1 MRSDDDNEKD
11 TNASFLSGET
21 LKTSTTT
28 TRRDAFLHRRN
39 KELFVVECARRFVNN
54 AKSTSRANKDSTK
67 DDDDANV
74 SSISSSS
81 RGGGDDGDDD
91 DIFFFDAMYSSVH
104 ESVQRLLESETRV
117 QSLRRKHH
125 QSASSSSN
133 DDTSFS
139 GAAFAL
145 ETTTP
150 PVKKRGDGKRS
161 MLPQIDDCAQFPSLS
176 SSPVVAT
183 TPLAKKLGG
192 MSLNGSSNNNIN
204 GALPSP
210 RRVTPSPV
218 SNGGPGSVERAAS
231 PPVVSPSS
239 SQQQQQQQQQ
249 QLPRSQSGGVVGA
262 PRRIQPSLLSG
273 SSNSSNSNTFTNK
286 QLSPVQQ
293 QQQQHQQ
300 QHQQKRIQP
309 TAAKSNNNN
318 NNNNN
323 INNEASVE
331 TPEYILDLAKA
342 YAFALE
348 WFHNGDIEKS
358 IVDVLKMLSISP
370 DAFPFGV
377 SPGKEAEEEF
387 EIFPSGVFVR
397 KFAALV
403 LANAGTLPFSLGPT
417 ALEALSE
424 SEAVKAHAPMLAQEC
439 ANFLSALAASATTV
453 TKIYDDATPSASSR
467 KRNNKRG
474 ETDNG
479 RGGAVGTRADVSS
492 VRNPSNKFGL
502 VSRANAHAREKWRD
516 QLVALLS
523 PDAKFNASSFMA
535 STGATGAPPSKYYH
549 QNAANA
555 FARKCREVFD
565 SAKSKEDARWL
576 ADVFVRKMLKSAG
589 EGETEEDIGAAVSA
603 AKLSALRERLMG
615 GGGVS
620 TSAGAQHQNPQ
631 RHNNTHANGR
641 SSSSLGRGSNSILGG
656 GRGVHQ
662 GRGGGGA
669 GGRGGG
675 RGNHH
680 VAPTPLALHQQQSNE
695 TSSSTTTTTTTT
707 QESSFAAMFQPAFRP
722 YVCVLETADSARFS
736 AAVSRSLADA
746 LKALDNNYAASVRKG
761 KGEDG
766 VSEGGEEVDDIL
778 RSFGVNPKDFTARA
792 LAAKCCGKFLGL
804 LRFCLD
810 GYSSIVAFDGLPT
823 IELCVESLRIATAEN
838 ELMLTLPWVSEYVKF
853 TPWEDTEEATLV
865 FSSKGFVDLTSWFR
879 SASKSAKLCIVNTS
893 NGSNGATGSAP
904 SRSLR
909 SVEDVSLISAVSVR
923 MIRHLVRET
932 LHFKAPTTTA
942 KSLEYAK
949 LASTSQSHPA
959 GPVPKAFL
967 ANAFDKVKI
976 SVEEN
981 DVLAEWGSNSAAGG
995 HDFTPNVIDDSLLQ
1009 KLIGVDVERCI
1020 TALRNDDA
1028 ISNRWSQEEIES
1040 IESQISTHQAAA
1052 ILPSKQEQVRKGAD
1066 EGDRHRVVPVP
1077 VRKIAPVSA
1086 TALSSTS
1093 PPTKI
1098 TSTKM
1103 AALETSPSLPS
1114 VPSSSTANPT
1124 RSLQRAFLAANPRH
1138 KNIVDFTVDAAVLAS
1153 VDHAVRHEIPNALKC
1168 VSETLDN
1175 ACRLAATVSAA
1186 EQKRLFMN
1194 TNTEHIT
1201 QKKKMAKPTLEDA
1214 WSSAFETAIER
1225 ATMLALREIGG
1236 VIEKRAADDAAKR
1249 AGAAAAALLREP
1261 SDDDDGDDKNDGKMK
1276 KKSRAP
1282 LSPEASASAAV
1293 ARDAARQSAT
1303 ERSRLSAPFELRKA
1317 IVDEAS
1323 RKLRVALKN
1332 LSSDE
1337 RGEDGEDEEEE
1348 ENNSVVQRER
1358 KNTNPPSAMIINTNE
1373 KETCDEN
1380 DENDENL
1387 VADVQSAALSAI
1399 ARALSEAQ
1407 GWAPG
1412 SLLAV
1417 SRELANARNPGDEV
1431 GAKELARMC
1440 ENCSNSIRSVL
1451 ALDESW
1457 RDALFA
1463 SQQQQKQ
1470 NAAAVLSSSSA
1481 MSPSDAALGPNAL
1494 STAAALLAKPSDAPG
1509 KAFKKNAE
1517 AGRPR
1522 DALARA
1528 LCALA
1533 RASMAL
1539 FLAPPQPAL
1548 IKPDRHGGVSLSSA
1562 LVSSA
1567 AASSGAD
1574 NNSSNSN
1581 AASGGNTDGTK
1592 QNIGWGVSRDGV
1604 CESVRLAVLN
1614 AFALASPILETLDA
1628 FAPPDAISVWNEVCG
1643 ELLFPKN
1650 WIPVL
1655 RVFPHSP
1662 FAQLRI
1668 ETIVC
1673 DVFASVPDG
1682 KAATLRLKKFLETQ
1696 FAFSSSEAPPSA
1708 PNKTTINAMGTSLL
1722 LRFLVKLLDAR
1733 IERYREEED
1742 KEEEDKEEDK
1752 EEEDKEEEDKEEE
1765 DKEEEEKKAS
1775 FSRKRDKLRRL
1786 EDELK
1791 GWEKILP
1798 SARFVSRDGPSAR
1811 APHFASKI
1819 ERRIFEFSKIILSLK
1834 E

>member
-28 TRRDAFLHRRN
+28 TRRDAFLHRRH

-67 DDDDANV
+67 DVDDAKV

-439 ANFLSALAASATTV
+439 GNFLSALAASATTV

-535 STGATGAPPSKYYH
+535 SSGATGAPPSKYYH

-576 ADVFVRKMLKSAG
+576 ADVFVRKMLRSAG

-746 LKALDNNYAASVRKG
+746 LKALDNNYAASVRNG

-1052 ILPSKQEQVRKGAD
+1052 ILPSKQEQVRKGED

-1261 SDDDDGDDKNDGKMK
+1261 SDDDDDDKNDGKMK

-1451 ALDESW
+1451 AS
-1457 RDALFA
+1457 
-1463 SQQQQKQ
+1463 
-1470 NAAAVLSSSSA
+1470 
-1481 MSPSDAALGPNAL
+1481 
-1494 STAAALLAKPSDAPG
+1494 
-1509 KAFKKNAE
+1509 
-1517 AGRPR
+1517 
-1522 DALARA
+1522 
-1528 LCALA
+1528 
-1533 RASMAL
+1533 
-1539 FLAPPQPAL
+1539 
-1548 IKPDRHGGVSLSSA
+1548 VSYTHLT
-1562 LVSSA
+1562 LP
-1567 AASSGAD
+1567 
-1574 NNSSNSN
+1574 
-1581 AASGGNTDGTK
+1581 T
-1592 QNIGWGVSRDGV
+1592 IY
-1604 CESVRLAVLN
+1604 SV
-1614 AFALASPILETLDA
+1614 
-1628 FAPPDAISVWNEVCG
+1628 
-1643 ELLFPKN
+1643 
-1650 WIPVL
+1650 
-1655 RVFPHSP
+1655 
-1662 FAQLRI
+1662 
-1668 ETIVC
+1668 
-1673 DVFASVPDG
+1673 
-1682 KAATLRLKKFLETQ
+1682 
-1696 FAFSSSEAPPSA
+1696 
-1708 PNKTTINAMGTSLL
+1708 
-1722 LRFLVKLLDAR
+1722 
-1733 IERYREEED
+1733 
-1742 KEEEDKEEDK
+1742 
-1752 EEEDKEEEDKEEE
+1752 
-1765 DKEEEEKKAS
+1765 
-1775 FSRKRDKLRRL
+1775 
-1786 EDELK
+1786 
-1791 GWEKILP
+1791 
-1798 SARFVSRDGPSAR
+1798 
-1811 APHFASKI
+1811 
-1819 ERRIFEFSKIILSLK
+1819 
-1834 E
+1834 

>member
-1 MRSDDDNEKD
+1 MVQKPLAGKIS
-11 TNASFLSGET
+11 ST
-21 LKTSTTT
+21 LT
-28 TRRDAFLHRRN
+28 
-39 KELFVVECARRFVNN
+39 KEEMFERARRFVNETTGDRSSAASN
-54 AKSTSRANKDSTK
+54 HDE
-67 DDDDANV
+67 DDDED
-74 SSISSSS
+74 
-81 RGGGDDGDDD
+81 GYFDDNAEKEAFVNALYD
-91 DIFFFDAMYSSVH
+91 SVH

-117 QSLRRKHH
+117 QSLRRKQHRGG
-125 QSASSSSN
+125 ASGHGGHGGNINRSN
-133 DDTSFS
+133 GNDCDGNSLN
-139 GAAFAL
+139 FAL
-145 ETTTP
+145 ETP
-150 PVKKRGDGKRS
+150 PVKGGGRGGGKRDDAL
-161 MLPQIDDCAQFPSLS
+161 LPQIDDCVQFPSLS
-176 SSPVVAT
+176 SSPAVAT
-183 TPLAKKLGG
+183 TPLAKKMGG
-192 MSLNGSSNNNIN
+192 MSLNGSNIIN
-204 GALPSP
+204 ATNSIVAASGASPSP

-218 SNGGPGSVERAAS
+218 SNGSVERAAS
-231 PPVVSPSS
+231 PSPSPSS
-239 SQQQQQQQQQ
+239 QQQ
-249 QLPRSQSGGVVGA
+249 QLPRSPSGSGVVGA

-273 SSNSSNSNTFTNK
+273 SSNASHSSNTFANK
-286 QLSPVQQ
+286 QPSPVQQ
-293 QQQQHQQ
+293 QQK
-300 QHQQKRIQP
+300 QKRIQP
-309 TAAKSNNNN
+309 TAAKSNNNAN
-318 NNNNN
+318 NS
-323 INNEASVE
+323 NEASVE
-331 TPEYILDLAKA
+331 TPEYILILAKA
-342 YAFALE
+342 YAFLLDC
-348 WFHNGDIEKS
+348 FHDGDIEKS
-358 IVDVLKMLSISP
+358 IVDVLKMLSLSP

-377 SPGKEAEEEF
+377 SKGEAGEEF
-387 EIFPSGVFVR
+387 QIFPSGVFAR

-417 ALEALSE
+417 AIEALSE
-424 SEAVKAHAPMLAQEC
+424 SEAVKAHAPTLAQEC

-453 TKIYDDATPSASSR
+453 TKIYDDATPSASSI
-467 KRNNKRG
+467 KRNSKYR

-479 RGGAVGTRADVSS
+479 RGGAVGTRTDATS

-523 PDAKFNASSFMA
+523 PDAKFNSSSFASS
-535 STGATGAPPSKYYH
+535 TGTNGAPPSKYYH

-615 GGGVS
+615 GGGVGTS
-620 TSAGAQHQNPQ
+620 TGAQQHQNSQ
-631 RHNNTHANGR
+631 RHNNAHVNGR
-641 SSSSLGRGSNSILGG
+641 GSSLGRGSNSVGG
-656 GRGVHQ
+656 GRGIYA

-680 VAPTPLALHQQQSNE
+680 AAQASLVSEQQQHNNE
-695 TSSSTTTTTTTT
+695 AFSSMTTTTTTT
-707 QESSFAAMFQPAFRP
+707 QESSFAAIFQPAFRP

-746 LKALDNNYAASVRKG
+746 LKALDKSYAASVRKG
-761 KGEDG
+761 KGENG
-766 VSEGGEEVDDIL
+766 VNDASEEADDIL
-778 RSFGVNPKDFTARA
+778 RSIGVNPKDFTART

-810 GYSSIVAFDGLPT
+810 GYSSVVAFDGLPT
-823 IELCVESLRIATAEN
+823 IELCAETLRVATTQN

-853 TPWEDTEEATLV
+853 TPWEDAEEAKLV
-865 FSSKGFVDLTSWFR
+865 FSSKGFIDLTSWLR
-879 SASKSAKLCIVNTS
+879 SASKSAKLCVGNNS
-893 NGSNGATGSAP
+893 SSSSGATSFAT

-909 SVEDVSLISAVSVR
+909 SVEDVSSISAASVR

-959 GPVPKAFL
+959 GPVPKAL
-967 ANAFDKVKI
+967 VANAFDKVKY

-981 DVLAEWGSNSAAGG
+981 DVLADWGANSAAGG
-995 HDFTPNVIDDSLLQ
+995 HDFSPNVIDDSLLQ
-1009 KLIGVDVERCI
+1009 KVIGVDVERCVA
-1020 TALRNDDA
+1020 ALRNDDSV
-1028 ISNRWSQEEIES
+1028 SNRWSQEEIES
-1040 IESQISTHQAAA
+1040 VSSQSITHQAAV
-1052 ILPSKQEQVRKGAD
+1052 ILPSKQELMGEAED
-1066 EGDRHRVVPVP
+1066 EKDRQRVVPVP
-1077 VRKIAPVSA
+1077 VRKISPVSA
-1086 TALSSTS
+1086 VTTTPSSTS
-1093 PPTKI
+1093 PTKI
-1098 TSTKM
+1098 TATKM
-1103 AALETSPSLPS
+1103 TALETSPSLPS
-1114 VPSSSTANPT
+1114 ASSSSTANPT

-1175 ACRLAATVSAA
+1175 ACKLAATVSAA
-1186 EQKRLFMN
+1186 EQRRLFMN
-1194 TNTEHIT
+1194 TNPEQITE
-1201 QKKKMAKPTLEDA
+1201 KKKMAKPTLEDA

-1225 ATMLALREIGG
+1225 ATMLALREIGS
-1236 VIEKRAADDAAKR
+1236 VIAKRAADDAAQR

-1261 SDDDDGDDKNDGKMK
+1261 SSEKDNEHDGETK
-1276 KKSRAP
+1276 KKMTRAP
-1282 LSPEASASAAV
+1282 LSPEASAAAAV

-1323 RKLRVALKN
+1323 RKLRVALRN

-1337 RGEDGEDEEEE
+1337 GDAGEEGEDDDEEETIA
-1348 ENNSVVQRER
+1348 VTTTTTTTTTV
-1358 KNTNPPSAMIINTNE
+1358 AADDE
-1373 KETCDEN
+1373 KDACA
-1380 DENDENL
+1380 ENDENL

-1417 SRELANARNPGDEV
+1417 SRELANARNPSDEI

-1440 ENCSNSIRSVL
+1440 ENCSNAIRSVL
-1451 ALDESW
+1451 MLDESW
-1457 RDALFA
+1457 RDALFT

-1494 STAAALLAKPSDAPG
+1494 SSAAALLAKPSDAPG
-1509 KAFKKNAE
+1509 KSFKKNAE

-1533 RASMAL
+1533 RTSMAL

-1567 AASSGAD
+1567 AAGSASGGGVD
-1574 NNSSNSN
+1574 NNNSAIN
-1581 AASGGNTDGTK
+1581 GALGGNTDGTK

-1604 CESVRLAVLN
+1604 CESVRLAILN
-1614 AFALASPILETLDA
+1614 AFALAAPILETLDA
-1628 FAPPDAISVWNEVCG
+1628 FAPPDAISVWNEICG

-1668 ETIVC
+1668 ETIVR
-1673 DVFASVPDG
+1673 DVFAAVPDG
-1682 KAATLRLKKFLETQ
+1682 KAMTARLKKFLETQ
-1696 FAFSSSEAPPSA
+1696 FGVVSSSEAPNPSA
-1708 PNKTTINAMGTSLL
+1708 ITTNNNNKTTINAMGTSLL
-1722 LRFLVKLLDAR
+1722 LRFILKLLDAR
-1733 IERYREEED
+1733 IERYRREVVEIETEERDFED
-1742 KEEEDKEEDK
+1742 DRNEDD
-1752 EEEDKEEEDKEEE
+1752 DFGA
-1765 DKEEEEKKAS
+1765 EKT
-1775 FSRKRDKLRRL
+1775 SRRRQQKKLSL
-1786 EDELK
+1786 HHELK
-1791 GWEKILP
+1791 GWERISP
-1798 SARFVSRDGPSAR
+1798 TVRFVARDGPNAR
-1811 APHFASKI
+1811 SPHAADKLDFRLFELSQ
-1819 ERRIFEFSKIILSLK
+1819 IF
-1834 E
+1834 

>member
-1 MRSDDDNEKD
+1 MRSDNGDSENDNNEE
-11 TNASFLSGET
+11 SST
-21 LKTSTTT
+21 LKVSTTRTTT
-28 TRRDAFLHRRN
+28 TRKDAFLHHRN
-39 KELFVVECARRFVNN
+39 KELFVVECARRFVN
-54 AKSTSRANKDSTK
+54 AKSTSHANKDSTK
-67 DDDDANV
+67 DDDDAKV

-81 RGGGDDGDDD
+81 RGGGDGDDD
-91 DIFFFDAMYSSVH
+91 DIFFFDALYSSVH

-117 QSLRRKHH
+117 QSLRRKH
-125 QSASSSSN
+125 QSVSSSSN

-192 MSLNGSSNNNIN
+192 MSLNGSSNNNMN
-204 GALPSP
+204 GASPSP

-239 SQQQQQQQQQ
+239 SQQQQQQQ

-286 QLSPVQQ
+286 QPSPVQQ

-309 TAAKSNNNN
+309 TAAKSNNNNN

-377 SPGKEAEEEF
+377 SRGEAEEEF

-589 EGETEEDIGAAVSA
+589 EGETEEDIGATVSA

-631 RHNNTHANGR
+631 RHNNMHANGR

-680 VAPTPLALHQQQSNE
+680 VAPTPLALHQQKSNE

-766 VSEGGEEVDDIL
+766 VSEGGEEVDDTL

-893 NGSNGATGSAP
+893 NGSNGATGSAS

-1052 ILPSKQEQVRKGAD
+1052 ILPSKQEQVRKGED

-1114 VPSSSTANPT
+1114 VSSSSTANPT

-1261 SDDDDGDDKNDGKMK
+1261 SDDDDDKNDGKMK

-1293 ARDAARQSAT
+1293 ARDAARQSAM

-1358 KNTNPPSAMIINTNE
+1358 KNINPPSAMIINTNE

-1412 SLLAV
+1412 SLLAI

-1708 PNKTTINAMGTSLL
+1708 PYKTTINAMGTSLL

-1742 KEEEDKEEDK
+1742 KEEEDKEE
-1752 EEEDKEEEDKEEE
+1752 E
-1765 DKEEEEKKAS
+1765 KEEEEEKLSIA
-1775 FSRKRDKLRRL
+1775 RKRDKLRRL

-1798 SARFVSRDGPSAR
+1798 SARFVSRDGPNAR

>member
-39 KELFVVECARRFVNN
+39 KELLVVECARRFVNN

-67 DDDDANV
+67 DDDDAKV

-1052 ILPSKQEQVRKGAD
+1052 ILPSKQEQVRKGED

-1261 SDDDDGDDKNDGKMK
+1261 SDDDDDGDGKNDGKMK

-1358 KNTNPPSAMIINTNE
+1358 KNTTPPSAMIINANE

-1494 STAAALLAKPSDAPG
+1494 STATALLAKPSDAPG

-1696 FAFSSSEAPPSA
+1696 FAFSSSETPPSA

-1742 KEEEDKEEDK
+1742 KEEEDKEE
-1752 EEEDKEEEDKEEE
+1752 EDKEG
-1765 DKEEEEKKAS
+1765 EEKKAS

>member
-28 TRRDAFLHRRN
+28 TRKDAFLHHRN

-67 DDDDANV
+67 DDDDAKV

-104 ESVQRLLESETRV
+104 ESVQRLLESETRVQSLLESETRV

-192 MSLNGSSNNNIN
+192 MSLNGSSNNMN
-204 GALPSP
+204 GASPSP

-239 SQQQQQQQQQ
+239 QQQQQQQ

-286 QLSPVQQ
+286 QPSPVQQ
-293 QQQQHQQ
+293 QQQQHQ

-309 TAAKSNNNN
+309 TAAKSNNN

-523 PDAKFNASSFMA
+523 PDAKFNASSFMT
-535 STGATGAPPSKYYH
+535 SSGATGAPPSKYYH

-631 RHNNTHANGR
+631 RYNNTHANGR

-695 TSSSTTTTTTTT
+695 TSSSTTTTTTIT

-746 LKALDNNYAASVRKG
+746 LKALDNNHAASVRKG

-1052 ILPSKQEQVRKGAD
+1052 ILPSKQEQVRKGED

-1236 VIEKRAADDAAKR
+1236 AIGKRAADDAAKR

-1261 SDDDDGDDKNDGKMK
+1261 SDDDDDDKNDGKMK

-1348 ENNSVVQRER
+1348 ENNSVVERER

-1412 SLLAV
+1412 SLLAI
-1417 SRELANARNPGDEV
+1417 SQELANARNPCDEV

-1574 NNSSNSN
+1574 NNSLNSN

-1696 FAFSSSEAPPSA
+1696 FAFSSSEAPLSA

-1742 KEEEDKEEDK
+1742 KEEEDKEE
-1752 EEEDKEEEDKEEE
+1752 E
-1765 DKEEEEKKAS
+1765 DKEEEEKKVSIA
-1775 FSRKRDKLRRL
+1775 RKRDKLRRL

-1798 SARFVSRDGPSAR
+1798 SARFVSRDGPNAR

>member
-28 TRRDAFLHRRN
+28 TRRDAFLHHRN

-91 DIFFFDAMYSSVH
+91 DIFFFDALYSSVH

-239 SQQQQQQQQQ
+239 SQQQQRQQ

-318 NNNNN
+318 NN

-377 SPGKEAEEEF
+377 SRGKEAEEEF

-662 GRGGGGA
+662 GRGGGDKSGGTEGA
-669 GGRGGG
+669 ARG
-675 RGNHH
+675 
-680 VAPTPLALHQQQSNE
+680 
-695 TSSSTTTTTTTT
+695 
-707 QESSFAAMFQPAFRP
+707 
-722 YVCVLETADSARFS
+722 
-736 AAVSRSLADA
+736 
-746 LKALDNNYAASVRKG
+746 K
-761 KGEDG
+761 
-766 VSEGGEEVDDIL
+766 
-778 RSFGVNPKDFTARA
+778 
-792 LAAKCCGKFLGL
+792 
-804 LRFCLD
+804 
-810 GYSSIVAFDGLPT
+810 
-823 IELCVESLRIATAEN
+823 
-838 ELMLTLPWVSEYVKF
+838 
-853 TPWEDTEEATLV
+853 
-865 FSSKGFVDLTSWFR
+865 
-879 SASKSAKLCIVNTS
+879 
-893 NGSNGATGSAP
+893 
-904 SRSLR
+904 
-909 SVEDVSLISAVSVR
+909 
-923 MIRHLVRET
+923 
-932 LHFKAPTTTA
+932 
-942 KSLEYAK
+942 
-949 LASTSQSHPA
+949 
-959 GPVPKAFL
+959 
-967 ANAFDKVKI
+967 
-976 SVEEN
+976 
-981 DVLAEWGSNSAAGG
+981 
-995 HDFTPNVIDDSLLQ
+995 
-1009 KLIGVDVERCI
+1009 
-1020 TALRNDDA
+1020 
-1028 ISNRWSQEEIES
+1028 
-1040 IESQISTHQAAA
+1040 QA
-1052 ILPSKQEQVRKGAD
+1052 
-1066 EGDRHRVVPVP
+1066 
-1077 VRKIAPVSA
+1077 
-1086 TALSSTS
+1086 
-1093 PPTKI
+1093 
-1098 TSTKM
+1098 
-1103 AALETSPSLPS
+1103 
-1114 VPSSSTANPT
+1114 
-1124 RSLQRAFLAANPRH
+1124 
-1138 KNIVDFTVDAAVLAS
+1138 
-1153 VDHAVRHEIPNALKC
+1153 
-1168 VSETLDN
+1168 
-1175 ACRLAATVSAA
+1175 
-1186 EQKRLFMN
+1186 
-1194 TNTEHIT
+1194 
-1201 QKKKMAKPTLEDA
+1201 
-1214 WSSAFETAIER
+1214 ER
-1225 ATMLALREIGG
+1225 ATRGR
-1236 VIEKRAADDAAKR
+1236 RAKGATRGRQPEEAAC
-1249 AGAAAAALLREP
+1249 G
-1261 SDDDDGDDKNDGKMK
+1261 
-1276 KKSRAP
+1276 
-1282 LSPEASASAAV
+1282 
-1293 ARDAARQSAT
+1293 RQA
-1303 ERSRLSAPFELRKA
+1303 
-1317 IVDEAS
+1317 
-1323 RKLRVALKN
+1323 
-1332 LSSDE
+1332 
-1337 RGEDGEDEEEE
+1337 
-1348 ENNSVVQRER
+1348 
-1358 KNTNPPSAMIINTNE
+1358 
-1373 KETCDEN
+1373 C
-1380 DENDENL
+1380 
-1387 VADVQSAALSAI
+1387 
-1399 ARALSEAQ
+1399 
-1407 GWAPG
+1407 
-1412 SLLAV
+1412 
-1417 SRELANARNPGDEV
+1417 
-1431 GAKELARMC
+1431 
-1440 ENCSNSIRSVL
+1440 
-1451 ALDESW
+1451 
-1457 RDALFA
+1457 
-1463 SQQQQKQ
+1463 
-1470 NAAAVLSSSSA
+1470 
-1481 MSPSDAALGPNAL
+1481 
-1494 STAAALLAKPSDAPG
+1494 
-1509 KAFKKNAE
+1509 
-1517 AGRPR
+1517 
-1522 DALARA
+1522 
-1528 LCALA
+1528 
-1533 RASMAL
+1533 
-1539 FLAPPQPAL
+1539 
-1548 IKPDRHGGVSLSSA
+1548 
-1562 LVSSA
+1562 
-1567 AASSGAD
+1567 
-1574 NNSSNSN
+1574 
-1581 AASGGNTDGTK
+1581 
-1592 QNIGWGVSRDGV
+1592 
-1604 CESVRLAVLN
+1604 
-1614 AFALASPILETLDA
+1614 
-1628 FAPPDAISVWNEVCG
+1628 
-1643 ELLFPKN
+1643 
-1650 WIPVL
+1650 
-1655 RVFPHSP
+1655 
-1662 FAQLRI
+1662 
-1668 ETIVC
+1668 
-1673 DVFASVPDG
+1673 
-1682 KAATLRLKKFLETQ
+1682 
-1696 FAFSSSEAPPSA
+1696 
-1708 PNKTTINAMGTSLL
+1708 
-1722 LRFLVKLLDAR
+1722 
-1733 IERYREEED
+1733 
-1742 KEEEDKEEDK
+1742 
-1752 EEEDKEEEDKEEE
+1752 
-1765 DKEEEEKKAS
+1765 
-1775 FSRKRDKLRRL
+1775 
-1786 EDELK
+1786 
-1791 GWEKILP
+1791 
-1798 SARFVSRDGPSAR
+1798 
-1811 APHFASKI
+1811 
-1819 ERRIFEFSKIILSLK
+1819 
-1834 E
+1834 

>member
-67 DDDDANV
+67 DDEDAKV

-273 SSNSSNSNTFTNK
+273 SSSSSNSNTFTNK
-286 QLSPVQQ
+286 QLSPV

-467 KRNNKRG
+467 KRNNKCG

-1052 ILPSKQEQVRKGAD
+1052 ILPSKQEQVRKGED

-1261 SDDDDGDDKNDGKMK
+1261 SDDDDDGDDKNDGKMK

-1358 KNTNPPSAMIINTNE
+1358 KNTTPPSAMIINANE

-1451 ALDESW
+1451 ALDETW

-1696 FAFSSSEAPPSA
+1696 FAFSSSEAPLSA

-1733 IERYREEED
+1733 IERYR
-1742 KEEEDKEEDK
+1742 

-1798 SARFVSRDGPSAR
+1798 SARFVSRDGPNAR

>member
-1 MRSDDDNEKD
+1 MRSDNGDNEND
-11 TNASFLSGET
+11 NNEESST
-21 LKTSTTT
+21 LKVSTTRTTT
-28 TRRDAFLHRRN
+28 TRKDAFLPHRN
-39 KELFVVECARRFVNN
+39 KELFVVECARRFVN
-54 AKSTSRANKDSTK
+54 AKSTSHANKDSTK
-67 DDDDANV
+67 DDDDAKV

-81 RGGGDDGDDD
+81 RGGGDGDDD
-91 DIFFFDAMYSSVH
+91 DIFFFDALYSSVH

-117 QSLRRKHH
+117 QSLRRKH
-125 QSASSSSN
+125 QSVSSSSN

-192 MSLNGSSNNNIN
+192 MSLNGSSNNMN
-204 GALPSP
+204 GASPSP

-239 SQQQQQQQQQ
+239 SQQQQQQQQ
-249 QLPRSQSGGVVGA
+249 LPRSQSGGIVGA

-286 QLSPVQQ
+286 QPSPVQQ
-293 QQQQHQQ
+293 QQQQHQ

-377 SPGKEAEEEF
+377 SRGEAEEEF

-523 PDAKFNASSFMA
+523 PDAKFNASSFMT

-631 RHNNTHANGR
+631 RYNNTHANGR

-695 TSSSTTTTTTTT
+695 TSSSTTTTTTIT

-722 YVCVLETADSARFS
+722 YVCVLETADSALFS

-804 LRFCLD
+804 L
-810 GYSSIVAFDGLPT
+810 
-823 IELCVESLRIATAEN
+823 
-838 ELMLTLPWVSEYVKF
+838 
-853 TPWEDTEEATLV
+853 
-865 FSSKGFVDLTSWFR
+865 
-879 SASKSAKLCIVNTS
+879 
-893 NGSNGATGSAP
+893 
-904 SRSLR
+904 
-909 SVEDVSLISAVSVR
+909 
-923 MIRHLVRET
+923 
-932 LHFKAPTTTA
+932 
-942 KSLEYAK
+942 
-949 LASTSQSHPA
+949 
-959 GPVPKAFL
+959 PVG
-967 ANAFDKVKI
+967 I
-976 SVEEN
+976 
-981 DVLAEWGSNSAAGG
+981 
-995 HDFTPNVIDDSLLQ
+995 
-1009 KLIGVDVERCI
+1009 
-1020 TALRNDDA
+1020 
-1028 ISNRWSQEEIES
+1028 
-1040 IESQISTHQAAA
+1040 
-1052 ILPSKQEQVRKGAD
+1052 
-1066 EGDRHRVVPVP
+1066 
-1077 VRKIAPVSA
+1077 
-1086 TALSSTS
+1086 
-1093 PPTKI
+1093 
-1098 TSTKM
+1098 
-1103 AALETSPSLPS
+1103 
-1114 VPSSSTANPT
+1114 
-1124 RSLQRAFLAANPRH
+1124 
-1138 KNIVDFTVDAAVLAS
+1138 
-1153 VDHAVRHEIPNALKC
+1153 
-1168 VSETLDN
+1168 
-1175 ACRLAATVSAA
+1175 
-1186 EQKRLFMN
+1186 
-1194 TNTEHIT
+1194 
-1201 QKKKMAKPTLEDA
+1201 
-1214 WSSAFETAIER
+1214 
-1225 ATMLALREIGG
+1225 
-1236 VIEKRAADDAAKR
+1236 
-1249 AGAAAAALLREP
+1249 
-1261 SDDDDGDDKNDGKMK
+1261 
-1276 KKSRAP
+1276 
-1282 LSPEASASAAV
+1282 
-1293 ARDAARQSAT
+1293 
-1303 ERSRLSAPFELRKA
+1303 
-1317 IVDEAS
+1317 
-1323 RKLRVALKN
+1323 
-1332 LSSDE
+1332 
-1337 RGEDGEDEEEE
+1337 
-1348 ENNSVVQRER
+1348 
-1358 KNTNPPSAMIINTNE
+1358 
-1373 KETCDEN
+1373 
-1380 DENDENL
+1380 
-1387 VADVQSAALSAI
+1387 
-1399 ARALSEAQ
+1399 
-1407 GWAPG
+1407 
-1412 SLLAV
+1412 
-1417 SRELANARNPGDEV
+1417 
-1431 GAKELARMC
+1431 
-1440 ENCSNSIRSVL
+1440 
-1451 ALDESW
+1451 
-1457 RDALFA
+1457 
-1463 SQQQQKQ
+1463 
-1470 NAAAVLSSSSA
+1470 
-1481 MSPSDAALGPNAL
+1481 
-1494 STAAALLAKPSDAPG
+1494 
-1509 KAFKKNAE
+1509 
-1517 AGRPR
+1517 
-1522 DALARA
+1522 
-1528 LCALA
+1528 
-1533 RASMAL
+1533 
-1539 FLAPPQPAL
+1539 
-1548 IKPDRHGGVSLSSA
+1548 
-1562 LVSSA
+1562 
-1567 AASSGAD
+1567 
-1574 NNSSNSN
+1574 
-1581 AASGGNTDGTK
+1581 
-1592 QNIGWGVSRDGV
+1592 GV
-1604 CESVRLAVLN
+1604 CEIHAVGRHGRSDFSV
-1614 AFALASPILETLDA
+1614 F
-1628 FAPPDAISVWNEVCG
+1628 F
-1643 ELLFPKN
+1643 
-1650 WIPVL
+1650 
-1655 RVFPHSP
+1655 
-1662 FAQLRI
+1662 
-1668 ETIVC
+1668 
-1673 DVFASVPDG
+1673 
-1682 KAATLRLKKFLETQ
+1682 
-1696 FAFSSSEAPPSA
+1696 
-1708 PNKTTINAMGTSLL
+1708 
-1722 LRFLVKLLDAR
+1722 
-1733 IERYREEED
+1733 ER
-1742 KEEEDKEEDK
+1742 
-1752 EEEDKEEEDKEEE
+1752 
-1765 DKEEEEKKAS
+1765 
-1775 FSRKRDKLRRL
+1775 LRRFNVL
-1786 EDELK
+1786 VPFGFK
-1791 GWEKILP
+1791 KCKAVH
-1798 SARFVSRDGPSAR
+1798 S
-1811 APHFASKI
+1811 
-1819 ERRIFEFSKIILSLK
+1819 
-1834 E
+1834 